1 MKEYKYKG
9 ETFQL
14 DDSARG
20 YVAVTYENLTG
31 YVGVNLGTRA
41 TDEKPFV
48 WYTAHEVGGDN
59 VATSDGL
66 RFGIISHDASFE
78 ANLDA
83 LCGQLLLDFRAEEK
97 AKAGGHEK
105 HRAEMHDAVKD
116 LP

>member
-14 DDSARG
+14 DHSEKG

-31 YVGVNLGTRA
+31 YVGVNLGRKA
-41 TDEKPFV
+41 TDEKPYA
-48 WYTAHEVGGDN
+48 WYAAHEIGGSEC
-59 VATSDGL
+59 VTPDGL
-66 RFGIISHDASFE
+66 KFGIISPEASFE

-83 LCGQLLLDFRAEEK
+83 LCAQLLLDFRAEEK
-97 AKAGGHEK
+97 AKELDHEK
-105 HRAEMHDAVKD
+105 HRAEMHDAVRS